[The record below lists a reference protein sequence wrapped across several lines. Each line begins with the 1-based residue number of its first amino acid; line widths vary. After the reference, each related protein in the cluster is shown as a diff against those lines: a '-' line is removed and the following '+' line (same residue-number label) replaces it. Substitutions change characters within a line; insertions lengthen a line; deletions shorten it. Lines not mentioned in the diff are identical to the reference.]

1 MSAAFPV
8 FIGVTGKR
16 HFSNDALIAKTL
28 ERTVSDRLAGV
39 FDYLDTFLPTTP
51 KILLTGAALGADL
64 IAAEEVL
71 GLHNGGAAKKRRPNW
86 LVLAVLPFA
95 EELFR
100 QDFKDEEWE
109 RYRRVV
115 EDSRTRVLVLP
126 PLLLADGATAQTAD
140 LERRP
145 DATPLQHEARRHH
158 YEQVGL
164 WIADTANVLLAILAT
179 SERAGNIGGTARIL
193 ACRRS
198 AELDPAAME
207 VVRASAVLAPR
218 SDLERAPNGF
228 AWLIDPA
235 AEPLCASP
243 PVTVLP
249 PASDLTPLKD
259 VYATPATQ
267 GWGGPG
273 GGEGSETTARQS
285 THLRESCRVL
295 KIAHDFVRDSKPS
308 ASSKSSSQ
316 SSKLSSDKLTA
327 NKPAADQPAA
337 VTAWPTAEGRV
348 AILQR
353 IAKSMHGATNK
364 AAQKYRST
372 VYWLVGCFVLAV
384 LAFETFAKFAPDK
397 PHLLIAY
404 LVIIGL
410 AMIGYMWAG
419 WRDLQPMA
427 EDRRSVREALRV
439 QEAWWQA
446 GLDNRVDFVHL
457 TGVDQDLARV
467 RGAIRNVIAY
477 ALVAGKPAHEAPKW
491 SAVFD
496 QANWPPLPPNAP
508 ARKRPRD
515 WIGEQFDYFRQRQRQ
530 RHMRGKF
537 MEAAGWALFVT
548 ATCLALLLL
557 SRLLF
562 VWVDRDLLWFL
573 GFVDHKIPYW
583 ETMLATV
590 MAILATALCWWF
602 DCRLVEDSRT
612 SWRRFL
618 LTIAI
623 NLPAALFL
631 FLAARLVATAI
642 DHPNESIWLYCAFL
656 APVFA
661 YTVYFMWKIV
671 PDTNNTHPRRAILGL
686 ALTALIGLVV
696 LAAVAVLGHHFDQ
709 MSNNGDSR
717 TELIAEY
724 ITIVMVV
731 FLPAMGGA
739 VRFMSE
745 KLAVEAEALSYRD
758 ARLWFERAG
767 DRLAE
772 LKPGHGDE
780 RADSQARGIV
790 GRLGVLAMSENE
802 SWLKLRRQRPLSP
815 VI

>member
-16 HFSNDALIAKTL
+16 HFSDDPTIAKTL
-28 ERTVSDRLAGV
+28 ERTVSERLAGV
-39 FDYLDTFLPTTP
+39 FDYIDTLLPATP
-51 KILLTGAALGADL
+51 KVLLTGAALGSDL

-71 GLHNGGAAKKRRPNW
+71 GLDNGGAPKKPRPNW

-115 EDSRTRVLVLP
+115 DDSRTRLLVLP
-126 PLLLADGATAQTAD
+126 PLHTGDGAAAQEAD
-140 LERRP
+140 LVRRP
-145 DATPLQHEARRHH
+145 GAAPPERELRRRH

-164 WIADTANVLLAILAT
+164 WIDDTANVMLAILSGKEAAD
-179 SERAGNIGGTARIL
+179 SIGGTARVL

-198 AELDPAAME
+198 GQPDPTAME
-207 VVRASAVLAPR
+207 VVHASSVLAPR
-218 SDLERAPNGF
+218 SELQRGPNGF
-228 AWLIDPA
+228 AWLLDPA
-235 AEPLCASP
+235 AEPLCAFP

-249 PASDLTPLKD
+249 PAGDLTTWKD
-259 VYATPATQ
+259 VYAAPSAQ
-267 GWGGPG
+267 DWGRPG
-273 GGEGSETTARQS
+273 AERQPETSARQNA
-285 THLRESCRVL
+285 HLQESCRVL
-295 KIAHDFVRDSKPS
+295 KIASDFVRDSRPS
-308 ASSKSSSQ
+308 ASSKSSSNELT
-316 SSKLSSDKLTA
+316 SNKLAS
-327 NKPAADQPAA
+327 DQPAA
-337 VTAWPTAEGRV
+337 VTAWPTAEGRT

-353 IAKSMHGATNK
+353 ITHSLHDATNK
-364 AAQKYRST
+364 SAQKYRRT

-397 PHLLIAY
+397 PHMLIVY
-404 LVIIGL
+404 LAIIGL

-419 WRDLQPMA
+419 WRDLQPKA

-446 GLDNRVDFVHL
+446 GLDDRVDFVHL
-457 TGVDQDLARV
+457 IGVDQDLARV

-477 ALVAGKPAHEAPKW
+477 ALVAAKPANQAPKW

-496 QANWPPLPPNAP
+496 PANWPPLPPNAP
-508 ARKRPRD
+508 GRKRPRD
-515 WIGEQFDYFRQRQRQ
+515 WIGEQFDYFRQRQEQ
-530 RHMRGKF
+530 RHSRGKF
-537 MEAAGWALFVT
+537 MEAASWALFVT
-548 ATCLALLLL
+548 ATWLALLLL

-562 VWVDRDLLWFL
+562 AWVDRDLVSFL
-573 GFVDHKIPYW
+573 NFVDHRIPYW

-590 MAILATALCWWF
+590 VAILATALCWWF
-602 DCRLVEDSRT
+602 DCRLVENSRT

-642 DHPNESIWLYCAFL
+642 DHANESAWLYCAFL
-656 APVFA
+656 APIFA
-661 YTVYFMWKIV
+661 YTIYFMWKIV
-671 PDTNNTHPRRAILGL
+671 PDANNTHPRRAILGL
-686 ALTALIGLVV
+686 ALTALIGLIV

-709 MSNNGDSR
+709 LPNNSDDRIEIVAG
-717 TELIAEY
+717 Y

-745 KLAVEAEALSYRD
+745 KLAIEAEALSYRD

-772 LKPGHGDE
+772 LNPGHGDE
-780 RADSQARGIV
+780 QADAQARDIV
-790 GRLGVLAMSENE
+790 RRLGVLAMSENE